1 MKKKKFTVMLA
12 TLVTLMIC
20 CFAAFGTVQAQA
32 KTYRYCG
39 SLLPK
44 STVTGSSASSY
55 KPSGYIYKSKLTSK
69 KITLYGRMV
78 RYNGASGSKGK
89 KYITGKKTFKLAK
102 NVKCDGV
109 GGETYFRY
117 TLAQTRA
124 CLKRLNGLYFVV
136 YVKNGKVTRLR
147 FCS

>member
-1 MKKKKFTVMLA
+1 MAKKRFAVMLT
-12 TLVTLMIC
+12 TLVMMFC
-20 CFAAFGTVQAQA
+20 CFVTLGTVQAQA

-44 STVTGSSASSY
+44 SAVTGRYASVY
-55 KPSGYIYKSKLTSK
+55 KQGGYIYKAKLTNK
-69 KITLYGRMV
+69 KITLYGRLV
-78 RYNGASGSKGK
+78 RYNGTDGEKGK

-109 GGETYFRY
+109 GGETYFKY
-117 TLAQTRA
+117 TLSQTRTA
-124 CLKRLNGLYFVV
+124 LKRLNGLYFVV